1 MQRICLLRQVYPL
14 FFDVLQMMVEV
25 GAGLFRLKRNG
36 CPYIYINVCKFFEY
50 SLHFIKKMLNFA
62 PLKNKNNQR

>member
-25 GAGLFRLKRNG
+25 GAFSCRLVGMWRWSMSAGLFQLKRNG
-36 CPYIYINVCKFFEY
+36 CPYIY
-50 SLHFIKKMLNFA
+50 
-62 PLKNKNNQR
+62 